1 MALNAKVLQLELPLV
16 LHYSIV
22 AVALLVEEL
31 AKRLLDF
38 HPGSP

>member
-16 LHYSIV
+16 LHYSIF
-22 AVALLVEEL
+22 AVALLAEEL
-31 AKRLLDF
+31 AMRLLDF